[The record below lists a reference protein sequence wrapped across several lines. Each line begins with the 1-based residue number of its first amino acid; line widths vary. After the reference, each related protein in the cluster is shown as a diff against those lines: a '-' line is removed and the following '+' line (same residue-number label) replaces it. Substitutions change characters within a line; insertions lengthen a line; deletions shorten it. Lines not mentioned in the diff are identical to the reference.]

1 MPRGSFTQVSAR
13 MLAGLPVALAVV
25 AAVAADAPV
34 VQAPDAPIL
43 LPAPELGA
51 PPELPAAPQKPQDPA
66 SASMQA
72 GIPGCAVWTD
82 RCVICQR
89 DGGIIACS
97 NIGTACQPQAMLCLR
112 AEAAE
117 EKKPA
122 N

>member
-1 MPRGSFTQVSAR
+1 MWRGIFTQVSAR
-13 MLAGLPVALAVV
+13 ACATLAVAV
-25 AAVAADAPV
+25 TVFAAVAADVPV
-34 VQAPDAPIL
+34 VQAPDA
-43 LPAPELGA
+43 LPVPELGG

-66 SASMQA
+66 SAPMQA
-72 GIPGCAVWTD
+72 GMPGCAVWTD

-89 DGGIIACS
+89 DGGVIACS

>member
-1 MPRGSFTQVSAR
+1 MPLGSFTQVSTRVFASV
-13 MLAGLPVALAVV
+13 AVALTVF

-34 VQAPDAPIL
+34 APPPDA
-43 LPAPELGA
+43 LPAPELGG
-51 PPELPAAPQKPQDPA
+51 PPELPAAPQRPQDPA
-66 SASMQA
+66 NASTQA
-72 GIPGCAVWTD
+72 GMPGCTVWTD

-89 DGGIIACS
+89 DGGVILCS